1 MIILEAYNRLLET
14 LRRLLAPG
22 GCAWDAEQSVHSM
35 ARYAIEEAWE
45 FYDAQGLPDE
55 AERRAEMVEEL
66 GDLLYLSTF
75 IGLLAERDGQFT
87 LQEAL
92 DFATAKMRRRHPHV
106 FDSNGPELKD
116 ATAVIENWERI
127 KHGEAKE
134 SDELL
139 HLPLTRALGKI
150 PRGLPPLLRSLRA
163 QEKAA
168 RFNFDWP
175 DVGGVLNKID
185 EELSELRDAVESKDT
200 TAIEDELGDLL
211 FSVVNLARYLNLDP
225 GRALNGTLA
234 KFGSRLRQVE
244 EGLSKENRDFSDC
257 ELEELEERWQLAKTP
272 DSNSTNG

>member
-1 MIILEAYNRLLET
+1 MEAYNRLLAT

-35 ARYAIEEAWE
+35 ARYVVEEAWE
-45 FYDAQGLPDE
+45 FYDAQGLPDK
-55 AERRAEMVEEL
+55 AERRREMVEEL
-66 GDLLYLSTF
+66 GDLLYLTTF
-75 IGLLAERDGQFT
+75 IGLLAERDGVFT
-87 LQEAL
+87 LQESL

-106 FDSNGPELKD
+106 FNPDGPKLKN
-116 ATAVIENWERI
+116 ATAVIENWEQI
-127 KHGEAKE
+127 KHGEADE
-134 SDELL
+134 SDELH

-175 DVGGVLNKID
+175 DVGGVIGKID
-185 EELSELRDAVESKDT
+185 EELTELRGAVESEDKA
-200 TAIEDELGDLL
+200 AIEDELGDLL

-234 KFGSRLRQVE
+234 KFRRRLRQVE
-244 EGLSKENRDFSDC
+244 EGIAEENRNFSDC
-257 ELEELEERWQLAKTP
+257 ELKELEERWQRAKEP
-272 DSNSTNG
+272 SDNPIND